1 MASRYN
7 ASISTI
13 GISDKKTADA
23 LRRLMENSTWLHE
36 RQTAFEREMEVRL
49 ARMRKS
55 LLGAVGGTSP
65 DLEQSVDAS
74 AGPEEEGEE

>member
-7 ASISTI
+7 ASISTV
-13 GISDKKTADA
+13 GVPDKKTADA

-36 RQTAFEREMEVRL
+36 RQIAFEREMEVRL

-55 LLGAVGGTSP
+55 LLGAVGGA
-65 DLEQSVDAS
+65 SVAETDT
-74 AGPEEEGEE
+74 GEGGEE